1 MAAEDIHTIPGMRR
15 NDNDSDI
22 ETIDFTFCGAPEGQL
37 EAACRNDPIH
47 LALR

>member
-1 MAAEDIHTIPGMRR
+1 MRR